1 MTKSKITKADR
12 EALAQ
17 RGFVEGNPN
26 SIPENISPV
35 LKSQLLAEMGEN
47 DSGSTPGVAGNYSPL
62 DHDRDGVAGG
72 HVDNRKGGVKK

>member
-17 RGFVEGNPN
+17 RGFVEGNPS

-47 DSGSTPGVAGNYSPL
+47 DSGSTPGVAGE
-62 DHDRDGVAGG
+62 
-72 HVDNRKGGVKK
+72 HVDKRGQTDNK